1 MSKANLRLRKIE
13 EISRYRELKIKREF
27 EQLEKDL
34 LEEEKTNR
42 LKQEKD
48 RQYKLYWES
57 KRDQL

>member
-34 LEEEKTNR
+34 LQEEKTNR

-48 RQYKLYWES
+48 R
-57 KRDQL
+57 